1 MKYSVNTHDQS
12 SEFIGKTTPI
22 DVVVDDIL
30 GG

>member
-1 MKYSVNTHDQS
+1 MKYSVNTYNLAPA
-12 SEFIGKTTPI
+12 FIGKTTPI